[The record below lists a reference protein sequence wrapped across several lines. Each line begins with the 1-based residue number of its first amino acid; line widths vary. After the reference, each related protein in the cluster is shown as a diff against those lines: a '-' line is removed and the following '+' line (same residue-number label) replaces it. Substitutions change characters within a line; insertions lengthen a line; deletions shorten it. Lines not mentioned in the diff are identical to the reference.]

1 MGGGRRVK
9 NLLLTLYYVL
19 KMKLV
24 LDMSLEGLK
33 PFLQPFYFTQ

>member
-9 NLLLTLYYVL
+9 NLFLTLYYVF

-24 LDMSLEGLK
+24 LDMSLEGKAHARLG
-33 PFLQPFYFTQ
+33 